1 MKKEIIRECTNE
13 SEYNEKLRMIKN
25 TLAGA
30 PCSIKEYKEYENGTK
45 KFYGKIEVLL
55 EDEKLTNEQDI
66 NLIEFFEVLEV
77 LEVLEELEML

>member
-30 PCSIKEYKEYENGTK
+30 PCSIKEYKE
-45 KFYGKIEVLL
+45 KFLY
-55 EDEKLTNEQDI
+55 
-66 NLIEFFEVLEV
+66 
-77 LEVLEELEML
+77 

>member
-30 PCSIKEYKEYENGTK
+30 PCSIKEYENGTK
-45 KFYGKIEVLL
+45 KFYGEIEVLL

-66 NLIEFFEVLEV
+66 NLIEFFEVLE
-77 LEVLEELEML
+77 ELEML

>member
-55 EDEKLTNEQDI
+55 EDEKLTNEQD
-66 NLIEFFEVLEV
+66 NKLIEFFEVLE
-77 LEVLEELEML
+77 ELEML

>member
-1 MKKEIIRECTNE
+1 
-13 SEYNEKLRMIKN
+13 MIKN

-55 EDEKLTNEQDI
+55 EDEKLTGKSLLDDI
-66 NLIEFFEVLEV
+66 AAKVRD
-77 LEVLEELEML
+77 